1 MSAGRSPLYPEE
13 VLSGDGEESRVRRT
27 GSTVRMVIDA
37 LRHRPVPRRIL
48 GILSIL
54 LFLGGGLVFAYPF
67 LTDVYAGWKQGGLEE
82 GFGSAQ
88 HRESYAARTIQPGE
102 ALTRLTI
109 PTIDVDTIVVEGT
122 SLAALRAGSGHY
134 EKSAL
139 PCETGNSAIA
149 GHRTTYS
156 KPFAEIDELR
166 RGDRVI
172 LETPIGRCIYR
183 VKGKPFVTTPF
194 DTSVLKRTKDATLT
208 LTTCHPPGSAS
219 QRLIV
224 KAKLVRSEVFSN

>member
-1 MSAGRSPLYPEE
+1 MSDERSPLYPDE

-27 GSTVRMVIDA
+27 GSTARMVIDA

-67 LTDVYAGWKQGGLEE
+67 LTDVYAGWKQGQLEE
-82 GFGSAQ
+82 GFGSDQ
-88 HRESYAARTIQPGE
+88 HREAYAARTIQPGE
-102 ALTRLTI
+102 ALTKLTI
-109 PTIDVDTIVVEGT
+109 PKIGVETIVVEGT

-156 KPFAEIDELR
+156 KPFAEIDELKK
-166 RGDRVI
+166 GDRII
-172 LETPIGRCIYR
+172 LETPVGRCFYR
-183 VKGKPFVTTPF
+183 VTKRPFATTPF

-208 LTTCHPPGSAS
+208 LTTCHPPGSAAE
-219 QRLIV
+219 RLIV
-224 KAKLVRSEVFSN
+224 KAKLVRSEIFSN